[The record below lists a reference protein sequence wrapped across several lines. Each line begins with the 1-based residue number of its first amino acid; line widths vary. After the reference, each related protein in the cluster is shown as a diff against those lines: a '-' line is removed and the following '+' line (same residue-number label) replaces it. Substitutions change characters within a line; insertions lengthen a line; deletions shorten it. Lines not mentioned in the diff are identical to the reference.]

1 MNIELIKVAEW
12 FNANKLSLNLE
23 KTNFILFSSAR
34 KTASRKAL
42 FLNGISLN
50 QTQSTK
56 FLGVIIDQH
65 LTWHE
70 HITLI
75 TKKISKN
82 LGVLARIRHNIPFQ
96 SLISLYYT
104 LIYPYLSY
112 CNIVWGHN
120 FKSYLHNLI
129 TLQKR
134 AVRIICHLPYYAGTQ
149 PSFRHHKILSLE
161 NINKYQILL
170 YMFRLHNKLLPK
182 AISID
187 LQTGTEIHSHYTRSA
202 HHYRSHHARLRVKQF
217 SLPCTGPHL
226 WNSLPESLKN
236 LKSVNSFKRS
246 IKSLLVDSC
255 CI

>member
-1 MNIELIKVAEW
+1 M
-12 FNANKLSLNLE
+12 
-23 KTNFILFSSAR
+23 
-34 KTASRKAL
+34 
-42 FLNGISLN
+42 
-50 QTQSTK
+50 
-56 FLGVIIDQH
+56 GVIIDQH

-120 FKSYLHNLI
+120 FKSYLHNI

-149 PSFRHHKILSLE
+149 LSFRHHKILSLE
-161 NINKYQILL
+161 NINKYQIFL

-202 HHYRSHHARLRVKQF
+202 HHYRSHHALY
-217 SLPCTGPHL
+217 
-226 WNSLPESLKN
+226 KN
-236 LKSVNSFKRS
+236 
-246 IKSLLVDSC
+246 
-255 CI
+255 